1 MSEQAIEFLQEW
13 IDEKVRRPQPA
24 PVPAPLE
31 KQAEILCL
39 KCQADAARA
48 GVPLDEIVEEV
59 GDLEDLISAELEDAE
74 RADAPPLPDSSPPL
88 PDSSPPPSDGASQP
102 KPDAARRS
110 S

>member
-24 PVPAPLE
+24 QIKLE
-31 KQAEILCL
+31 KEAEILAM
-39 KCQADAARA
+39 KCQADAAKA
-48 GVPLDEIVEEV
+48 GVPLEEIVEEV
-59 GDLEDLISAELEDAE
+59 GSLEDLITAELQDAE
-74 RADAPPLPDSSPPL
+74 QPDASPPDSAP
-88 PDSSPPPSDGASQP
+88 QP